1 MLENLSHTDRAFAL
15 AFFVGGLAV
24 LAVYAIGST
33 RNSDTSVHE
42 AEQVHAVRPATVVKP
57 LSCERL
63 ADIPGK
69 TITTAIVRFP
79 PNAYTPAHRHPG
91 SVTAYVLKGA
101 VRSRLSGGPAI
112 TYAPGETW
120 FEPAGA
126 LHLYAENVS
135 ATDVAE
141 ILAIFVTDQD
151 CGPLVIPE
159 G

>member
-1 MLENLSHTDRAFAL
+1 MLENLRHTDRMVAL
-15 AFFVGGLAV
+15 AVFAVGLAIS
-24 LAVYAIGST
+24 AVYAIGPT
-33 RNSDTSVHE
+33 RNSSVSVHE
-42 AEQVHAVRPATVVKP
+42 AERADAGRPPTVIKP

-69 TITTAIVRFP
+69 TVTTAIVTFP
-79 PNAYTPAHRHPG
+79 PNAHTPAHRHPG

-101 VRSRLSGGPAI
+101 IRSQLSGGPAI

-126 LHLYAENVS
+126 LHLYAENES
-135 ATDVAE
+135 ANNTAE

-159 G
+159 D